1 LILTLLC
8 TIWSSVAGVVDDTIS
23 VRPCE
28 SRAWTSE
35 VSRVMVLPSASVCTC
50 VILNSAVYG
59 NRAVDPLLA
68 GATALD
74 RASAT
79 CPATDSEQPAT
90 AANVNIP

>member
-1 LILTLLC
+1 
-8 TIWSSVAGVVDDTIS
+8 
-23 VRPCE
+23 
-28 SRAWTSE
+28 
-35 VSRVMVLPSASVCTC
+35 
-50 VILNSAVYG
+50 VYG